1 MSGLVSVGLVLV
13 LNALMHANG
22 QHGLFLGMIF
32 GVTVITAEC
41 EATGKK
47 TTPYD
52 DAHTLHDSLI
62 CALCTI
68 INTGHNLLLTCG
80 N

>member
-1 MSGLVSVGLVLV
+1 MSGLISVGLVLV
-13 LNALMHANG
+13 LNALMHASG
-22 QHGLFLGMIF
+22 QHGLFLRMIF

-41 EATGKK
+41 EAAGKK

-52 DAHTLHDSLI
+52 NAHTQHDPLI
-62 CALCTI
+62 CALCYI
-68 INTGHNLLLTCG
+68 INIGQNLVLTCV